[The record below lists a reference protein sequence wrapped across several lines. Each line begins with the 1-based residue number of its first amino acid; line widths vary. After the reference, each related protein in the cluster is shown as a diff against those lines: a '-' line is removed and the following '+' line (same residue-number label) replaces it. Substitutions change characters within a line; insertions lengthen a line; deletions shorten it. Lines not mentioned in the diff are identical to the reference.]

1 MQRSHTL
8 CRCAPTTM
16 GTDVTLPR
24 LVPVGQS
31 QPDSKEFEWQA
42 ATLDDLKT
50 AIGQRTPKAT
60 TN

>member
-1 MQRSHTL
+1 
-8 CRCAPTTM
+8 M